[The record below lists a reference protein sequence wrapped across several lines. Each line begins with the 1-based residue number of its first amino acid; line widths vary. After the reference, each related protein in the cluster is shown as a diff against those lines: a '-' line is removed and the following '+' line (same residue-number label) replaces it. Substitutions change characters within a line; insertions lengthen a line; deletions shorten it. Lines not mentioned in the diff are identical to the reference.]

1 MGSPC
6 PRGAALH
13 ILESGLVRGLE
24 NLQGL
29 WRVYSANSDVS
40 RYTRR
45 DVYVSLMGGSSC
57 LMGMKN
63 TWTFWVG
70 HPVPAPRPFSHLLKV
85 EILPCRPGSQEPHEE
100 VGVSSTGDFLC
111 SLSQT

>member
-6 PRGAALH
+6 PWGAALH

-24 NLQGL
+24 SLQGL

-45 DVYVSLMGGSSC
+45 DVDASLMGGSSC

-63 TWTFWVG
+63 AWTFWRG
-70 HPVPAPRPFSHLLKV
+70 RSVPAPRPFSHLLKV
-85 EILPCRPGSQEPHEE
+85 EILPCRPGCQEPHEE
-100 VGVSSTGDFLC
+100 VGVSSTGYFLC
-111 SLSQT
+111 SLSET